1 MRFAVAA
8 VLALLSAPAIFAY
21 DEPLAEVRSLDCANK
36 DAVRFDQGAT
46 TQHRQGGPTAFLKI
60 VASGSDSGSCDVR
73 ATLYVNSEG
82 QEEEELL
89 VGHNTN
95 GDFDIVDWSPSA
107 DLILVSSEHSTD
119 VFSAPLLTIYDANRR
134 RHHSIDVTALF
145 AAKGWKH
152 CSAYVETT
160 GFTPSGGIVVIAGP
174 GSLYNRPKDCASD
187 KSYWT
192 FDTQGHG
199 LRQMPAGY
207 KQKRYGNVVAP
218 EIRPC
223 KEDPNVMAA
232 CFALHGR
239 MFVSN
244 GGPSLRIWRVGTDRI
259 LGVFDPENE
268 IIPENLAKRLGG
280 YDVDVYGDFEV
291 CPFTKSR
298 DGEMQM
304 VCVESASHLVTKRH

>member
-1 MRFAVAA
+1 MRFALAA
-8 VLALLSAPAIFAY
+8 ALALLSAPAIFAY
-21 DEPLAEVRSLDCANK
+21 DGPLAEVRNLDCANK

-46 TQHRQGGPTAFLKI
+46 TQRRTGGPTAFIKI
-60 VASGSDSGSCDVR
+60 VASGSDPGNCDVR
-73 ATLYVNSEG
+73 ATLHVKSEG
-82 QEEEELL
+82 QEEKEFL

-95 GDFDIVDWSPSA
+95 GDFDIVDWAPNA
-107 DLILVSSEHSTD
+107 DLILVSSEHWTD
-119 VFSAPLLTIYDANRR
+119 VFTAPLVTIYDTRLS
-134 RHHSIDVTALF
+134 RHHSIDVAALF
-145 AAKGWKH
+145 AAKGWEH
-152 CSAYVETT
+152 CSAHVETN
-160 GFTPSGGIVVIAGP
+160 GFTPSGEIVVTFGP
-174 GSLYNRPKDCASD
+174 GSLKGRPKDCVAD
-187 KSYWT
+187 ESYWT
-192 FDTQGHG
+192 FDLQGHG
-199 LRQMPAGY
+199 LQQMPASF

-223 KEDPNVMAA
+223 RQDPNVVDA
-232 CFALHGR
+232 CFTLHGR
-239 MFVSN
+239 VFVSN

-268 IIPENLAKRLGG
+268 IMPDSLAKRLGG